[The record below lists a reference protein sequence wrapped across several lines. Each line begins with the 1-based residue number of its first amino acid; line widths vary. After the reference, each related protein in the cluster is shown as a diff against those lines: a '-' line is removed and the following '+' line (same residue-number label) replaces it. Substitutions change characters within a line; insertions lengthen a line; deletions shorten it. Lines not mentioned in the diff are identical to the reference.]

1 MYVPISDFA
10 IVIKRSTFPV
20 QVLSLLDICI
30 RETILFDL
38 KLAIEL
44 SLIIKW
50 VPDGKIC
57 YWVIHTSE
65 GNYFASYLTHM
76 LTLGPH

>member
-50 VPDGKIC
+50 VPDGKI
-57 YWVIHTSE
+57 
-65 GNYFASYLTHM
+65 
-76 LTLGPH
+76 